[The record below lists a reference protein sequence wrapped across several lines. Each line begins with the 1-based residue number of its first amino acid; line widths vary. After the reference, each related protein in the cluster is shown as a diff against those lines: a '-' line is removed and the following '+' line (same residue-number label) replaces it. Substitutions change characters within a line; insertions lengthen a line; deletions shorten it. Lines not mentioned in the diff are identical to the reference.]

1 MPDGSKLWK
10 AESMTKKKA
19 VIVGD
24 AFDSMDAVIDN
35 ASEVSGVIEAKAKAK
50 EGNVRAN
57 LAYGAIAGGGVFLA
71 GAAGIG
77 VYDGSFDEL
86 SSFWLAYGPIAGG
99 IFGYYFGGT
108 GTKNGG
114 DADKNE

>member
-1 MPDGSKLWK
+1 
-10 AESMTKKKA
+10 MTRKT

-24 AFDSMDAVIDN
+24 AFSSMNAEIDK
-35 ASEVSGVIEAKAKAK
+35 APEISGVIEAKTKAK
-50 EGNVRAN
+50 ESNVRAN
-57 LAYGAIAGGGVFLA
+57 LAYGAIAGGGVFLT
-71 GAAGIG
+71 GAAVVG

-114 DADKNE
+114 NADKI

>member
-1 MPDGSKLWK
+1 
-10 AESMTKKKA
+10 MTKKKA

>member
-1 MPDGSKLWK
+1 
-10 AESMTKKKA
+10 MTKKT

-24 AFDSMDAVIDN
+24 AFDSMNAEIDN
-35 ASEVSGVIEAKAKAK
+35 TPEASGVIEATAKAN

-57 LAYGAIAGGGVFLA
+57 LAYGAIAGGGLFLT

-114 DADKNE
+114 NADKKE